1 MIDSSYA
8 GWSELCCYEIG
19 TRIVAHLTAKSLV
32 GYPLCRDPELIE
44 LFAAYGNAV
53 PVSGFFISMFPEI
66 MKPYIS
72 PQSWKGATQQRRWL
86 RTNLVSRF
94 VARLC
99 QAPKMASRLDQMFL
113 DEMERRDANP
123 PKEPGVCYQGLPYHM
138 VTSGSTDCITGHHGL
153 DMAVY
158 AEE

>member
-53 PVSGFFISMFPEI
+53 PVSGFFISMFPEV
-66 MKPYIS
+66 MKPYIPPHS
-72 PQSWKGATQQRRWL
+72 PGKGPHSSEDGWELTWL
-86 RTNLVSRF
+86 LGSLPDC
-94 VARLC
+94 ARLPKW
-99 QAPKMASRLDQMFL
+99 QAGWIRCFSTKWNG
-113 DEMERRDANP
+113 EMQTLLKSQA
-123 PKEPGVCYQGLPYHM
+123 
-138 VTSGSTDCITGHHGL
+138 
-153 DMAVY
+153 Y
-158 AEE
+158 AMKGFHTIWL